1 MTAATAPTA
10 PPHARW
16 AAIRRGLEPRG
27 ALIRQA
33 ARLLVSV
40 LLSDILARAVHLHE
54 PVWSV
59 ITSVIVT
66 QSRITQTLTTGRDQI
81 VGTLVG
87 AGAGLL
93 AILLVQAGLV
103 PGWLAFWL
111 ALTPLALLA
120 AARPNLRFAAVT
132 LMIVLLF
139 PISGDPFL
147 RPLDR
152 IASILIGVVTS
163 LVVTMF
169 VLHDAARGDVLT
181 ASGRLV
187 ADIAD
192 LLDRALRG
200 ELDHDTIETIDEA
213 CRTHLQEI
221 YGAVAEAKVERFS
234 ILRRRAD
241 PLLDELPGLLR
252 RLRGS
257 AVFAARSATE
267 AGELPTVD
275 AALDTERRALA
286 RVLSQLS
293 RRCARAAR
301 GRQRIVREDAA
312 TVLAVLHPPGPYW
325 SPPMQF
331 TLGMLHADLE
341 RAVQAVWSDGK
352 VVPDQQAGAEA
363 KQPDTRLSR
372 D

>member
-1 MTAATAPTA
+1 MDRDALNVADGPVA
-10 PPHARW
+10 PPPTRW
-16 AAIRRGLEPRG
+16 TAIRRVLEPRG
-27 ALIRQA
+27 AEIRQA

-40 LLSDILARAVHLHE
+40 LLSDLLARVVHLHE

-93 AILLVQAGLV
+93 AILMVQTGILPDWV
-103 PGWLAFWL
+103 AFWV

-181 ASGRLV
+181 ASGRLI

-221 YGAVAEAKVERFS
+221 YGAVAEARVEGLR
-234 ILRRRAD
+234 ILRRKAD
-241 PLLDELPGLLR
+241 PLLDVLPGLLR

-257 AVFAARSATE
+257 AVFAARAATE
-267 AGELPTVD
+267 AGELPSVD
-275 AALDTERRALA
+275 AALDAERRALA

-301 GRQRIVREDAA
+301 GRRRISREDAA
-312 TVLAVLHPPGPYW
+312 TVLAVLHPPGPSW
-325 SPPMQF
+325 SAPMQF
-331 TLGMLHADLE
+331 TLGMLHEDLE
-341 RAVQAVWSDGK
+341 RAVEAVWSDGAAH
-352 VVPDQQAGAEA
+352 PYAET
-363 KQPDTRLSR
+363 KKSGG
-372 D
+372 